1 VHRSRKAAQRVGAAA
16 VTAAVAAT
24 AADEAVDMGRILTTS
39 TAAETSMADTLKHL
53 FVALCVTVFVAAA
66 PGPAQAQQQTRF
78 PSAEAAANPFVDAIA
93 RNDDQA
99 VRAILGADYRKVLPL
114 DEVSQEDKLD
124 FLSAWAEGHR
134 VTLQGEKQAVLEV
147 GKTHWALPIPMV
159 KRADG
164 WVFDTRAGADE
175 MITRRIGRNELAA
188 MEAVL
193 AYFDA
198 QKDYARKE
206 REAGMGL
213 VYAQKFFSTPGKKD
227 GLYWPTAPG
236 EEPSPLGP
244 AYSAARTADG
254 AYHGYYFRILT
265 GQGKNA
271 NGGAYDYRIN
281 GRMSGGF
288 ALIAWPAQYG
298 KSGIMS
304 FMVSHDGVVFQ
315 KNLGPGGDAVARRMQ
330 RFDHD
335 TSWQAVVPPSAMAAG
350 ATK

>member
-1 VHRSRKAAQRVGAAA
+1 MS
-16 VTAAVAAT
+16 
-24 AADEAVDMGRILTTS
+24 LS
-39 TAAETSMADTLKHL
+39 LKHL
-53 FVALCVTVFVAAA
+53 LVALCMALCAAAA
-66 PGPAQAQQQTRF
+66 PGVAHAQQTKF
-78 PSAEAAANPFVDAIA
+78 PSADAAATAFVDAIA
-93 RNDDQA
+93 RSDGDT
-99 VRAILGADYRKVLPL
+99 VRAILGADYQKVLPL
-114 DEVSQEDKLD
+114 DEMTQDDKLD
-124 FLSAWAEGHR
+124 FLAAWAQGHR
-134 VTLQGEKQAVLEV
+134 VVAQGDNKAVLEV
-147 GKTHWALPIPMV
+147 GKTNWPLPIPMV
-159 KRADG
+159 KGAGG

-198 QKDYARKE
+198 QKEYARKE
-206 REAGMGL
+206 RQPGMGL

-227 GLYWPTAPG
+227 GLYWETAAG

-244 AYSAARTADG
+244 AYSAATSPDG

-271 NGGAYDYRIN
+271 NGGAYDYRIK

-304 FMVSHDGVVFQ
+304 FMVNHDGVVFQ
-315 KNLGPGGDAVARRMQ
+315 KNLGPRGDAVARSMQ

-335 TSWQAVVPPSAMAAG
+335 ATWQAVVPASAVAA
-350 ATK
+350 ATTK

>member
-1 VHRSRKAAQRVGAAA
+1 MAPIH
-16 VTAAVAAT
+16 TP
-24 AADEAVDMGRILTTS
+24 I
-39 TAAETSMADTLKHL
+39 AAEPAMSVSLKH
-53 FVALCVTVFVAAA
+53 FFAALCLTLLLAAA
-66 PGPAQAQQQTRF
+66 PGQSHAQQTRF
-78 PSAEAAANPFVDAIA
+78 PSADAAAAAFVDAIA
-93 RNDDQA
+93 RSDGDA
-99 VRAILGADYRKVLPL
+99 VRAILGADYRKLLPPGEISR
-114 DEVSQEDKLD
+114 DDKLD

-134 VTLQGEKQAVLEV
+134 IVPLGDNKAVLEV
-147 GKTHWALPIPMV
+147 GKTNWTLPIPMV
-159 KRADG
+159 KSSGG

-198 QKDYARKE
+198 QKEYARKE
-206 REAGMGL
+206 RQPGMGL

-227 GLYWPTAPG
+227 GLYWETAPG

-244 AYSAARTADG
+244 AYSGATSADG

-265 GQGKNA
+265 GQGRNA
-271 NGGAYDYRIN
+271 NGGAYDYRIK

-304 FMVSHDGVVFQ
+304 FMVNHDGVVFQ
-315 KNLGPGGDAVARRMQ
+315 KNLGPDGDAVARGMR

-335 TSWQAVVPPSAMAAG
+335 ASWQAVVPASAMSAG
-350 ATK
+350 TTK

>member
-1 VHRSRKAAQRVGAAA
+1 MS
-16 VTAAVAAT
+16 
-24 AADEAVDMGRILTTS
+24 
-39 TAAETSMADTLKHL
+39 LKNL
-53 FVALCVTVFVAAA
+53 FAALCLALFVAAA
-66 PGPAQAQQQTRF
+66 PNAAHAQQSKF
-78 PSAEAAANPFVDAIA
+78 PSAEAAAAAFVDAIA
-93 RNDDQA
+93 RSDDGA

-114 DEVSQEDKLD
+114 EEVSADDKLD
-124 FLSAWAEGHR
+124 FLAAWAQGHR
-134 VTLQGEKQAVLEV
+134 VVAQSDNKAVLEV
-147 GKTHWALPIPMV
+147 GKTNWALPIPMV
-159 KRADG
+159 KGSGG

-175 MITRRIGRNELAA
+175 LITRRIGRNELAA

-198 QKDYARKE
+198 QKEYARKE
-206 REAGMGL
+206 RQPGMGL
-213 VYAQKFFSTPGKKD
+213 VYAQRFFSTPGKKD
-227 GLYWPTAPG
+227 GLYWETAAG

-244 AYSAARTADG
+244 AYSAATSADG

-271 NGGAYDYRIN
+271 NGGAYDYRIK

-304 FMVSHDGVVFQ
+304 FMINHDGVVFQ
-315 KNLGPGGDAVARRMQ
+315 KNLGPNGDAVARSMQ

-335 TSWQAVVPPSAMAAG
+335 ASWQAVVPASAMAAG
-350 ATK
+350 GATK

>member
-1 VHRSRKAAQRVGAAA
+1 MAYTHPPIA
-16 VTAAVAAT
+16 V
-24 AADEAVDMGRILTTS
+24 EA
-39 TAAETSMADTLKHL
+39 SMLLSLKHL
-53 FVALCVTVFVAAA
+53 FAAWCVALFVAAA
-66 PGPAQAQQQTRF
+66 PGVAHAQQSKF
-78 PSAEAAANPFVDAIA
+78 PSAEAAAEAFVDAIA
-93 RNDDQA
+93 RSDDDA
-99 VRAILGADYRKVLPL
+99 MRAILGADYRKVLPL
-114 DEVSQEDKLD
+114 DEVSQDDKLD
-124 FLSAWAEGHR
+124 FLSAWAQGHR
-134 VTLQGEKQAVLEV
+134 VVAQAENKAVLEV
-147 GKTHWALPIPMV
+147 GKTHWSLPIPMV
-159 KRADG
+159 KGSGG

-175 MITRRIGRNELAA
+175 MFTRRIGRNELSA

-198 QKDYARKE
+198 QKEYARKE
-206 REAGMGL
+206 RQPGMGL

-227 GLYWPTAPG
+227 GLYWATAAG

-244 AYSAARTADG
+244 AHSAATSPEG

-271 NGGAYDYRIN
+271 NGGAYDYRVK

-304 FMVSHDGVVFQ
+304 FMVNHDGVVFQ
-315 KNLGPGGDAVARRMQ
+315 KNLGPGGNAVARAMQ

-335 TSWQAVVPPSAMAAG
+335 ASWQAVVPASAMAAG

>member
-1 VHRSRKAAQRVGAAA
+1 MANFHPP
-16 VTAAVAAT
+16 
-24 AADEAVDMGRILTTS
+24 I
-39 TAAETSMADTLKHL
+39 AAEASMSLSLKHL
-53 FVALCVTVFVAAA
+53 LVALCMALCAAAA
-66 PGPAQAQQQTRF
+66 PGVAHAQQTKF
-78 PSAEAAANPFVDAIA
+78 PSADAAATAFVDAIA
-93 RNDDQA
+93 RSDSDT
-99 VRAILGADYRKVLPL
+99 VRAILGADYQKVLPL
-114 DEVSQEDKLD
+114 DEMTQDDKLD
-124 FLSAWAEGHR
+124 FLAAWAQGHR
-134 VTLQGEKQAVLEV
+134 VVAQGDNKAVLEV
-147 GKTHWALPIPMV
+147 GKTNWPLPIPMV
-159 KRADG
+159 KGAGG

-198 QKDYARKE
+198 QKEYARKE
-206 REAGMGL
+206 RQPGMGL
-213 VYAQKFFSTPGKKD
+213 VYAQKFFSTPGKRD
-227 GLYWPTAPG
+227 GLYWETAAG

-244 AYSAARTADG
+244 AYSAATSPDG

-271 NGGAYDYRIN
+271 NGGAYDYRIK

-304 FMVSHDGVVFQ
+304 FMVNHDGVVFQ
-315 KNLGPGGDAVARRMQ
+315 KNLGPRGDAVARSMQ

-335 TSWQAVVPPSAMAAG
+335 ATWQAVVPASAVAA
-350 ATK
+350 ATTK

>member
-1 VHRSRKAAQRVGAAA
+1 MFHSLKY
-16 VTAAVAAT
+16 
-24 AADEAVDMGRILTTS
+24 LFTS
-39 TAAETSMADTLKHL
+39 LCMAL
-53 FVALCVTVFVAAA
+53 FIAAA
-66 PGPAQAQQQTRF
+66 PGTAHAQQTRF
-78 PSAEAAANPFVDAIA
+78 PSAEAAAEAFVDAIA
-93 RNDDQA
+93 RSDDSA

-114 DEVSQEDKLD
+114 GEVSPDDKLD
-124 FLSAWAEGHR
+124 FLAAWAEGHR
-134 VTLQGEKQAVLEV
+134 VVARGDNTAVLEV
-147 GKTHWALPIPMV
+147 GKTQWTLPIPMV
-159 KRADG
+159 KGSGG
-164 WVFDTRAGADE
+164 WAFDTRAGADE
-175 MITRRIGRNELAA
+175 LITRRIGRNELSA

-198 QKDYARKE
+198 QKEYARKE
-206 REAGMGL
+206 RQPGMGR

-244 AYSAARTADG
+244 AYSAATNPDG

-265 GQGKNA
+265 GQGRNA
-271 NGGAYDYRIN
+271 NGGAYDYRIK

-304 FMVSHDGVVFQ
+304 FMVNHDGVVFQ
-315 KNLGPGGDAVARRMQ
+315 KNLGPGGDAVARAMQ

-335 TSWQAVVPPSAMAAG
+335 ASWQAVVPASALAAG

>member
-1 VHRSRKAAQRVGAAA
+1 MAPIHTPISAEPAMSVSLKQLFAA
-16 VTAAVAAT
+16 
-24 AADEAVDMGRILTTS
+24 M
-39 TAAETSMADTLKHL
+39 
-53 FVALCVTVFVAAA
+53 CVTLLLAAL
-66 PGPAQAQQQTRF
+66 PGLAIAQQTRF
-78 PSAEAAANPFVDAIA
+78 PSADAAAAAFVDAIA
-93 RNDDQA
+93 RSDGDA
-99 VRAILGADYRKVLPL
+99 VRVILGADYRKVLPPGKISP
-114 DEVSQEDKLD
+114 DDKLD
-124 FLSAWAEGHR
+124 FLSAWAQGHR
-134 VTLQGEKQAVLEV
+134 IVPQGDDKATLEV
-147 GKTHWALPIPMV
+147 GKTNWTLPIPMV
-159 KRADG
+159 RGPGG

-198 QKDYARKE
+198 QKEYARKE
-206 REAGMGL
+206 RQPGMGL

-227 GLYWPTAPG
+227 GLYWETAPG

-244 AYSAARTADG
+244 AYSAATSPDG

-271 NGGAYDYRIN
+271 NGGAYDYRIK

-304 FMVSHDGVVFQ
+304 FMVNHDGVVFQ
-315 KNLGPGGDAVARRMQ
+315 KNLGPRGDAVARSMQ

-335 TSWQAVVPPSAMAAG
+335 ATWQAVVPASAVAA
-350 ATK
+350 ATTK

>member
-1 VHRSRKAAQRVGAAA
+1 MSVS
-16 VTAAVAAT
+16 
-24 AADEAVDMGRILTTS
+24 
-39 TAAETSMADTLKHL
+39 LKHL
-53 FVALCVTVFVAAA
+53 FAALCTALSAVAA
-66 PGPAQAQQQTRF
+66 PGLAQAQQTKF
-78 PSAEAAANPFVDAIA
+78 PSADAAATAFVDAVA
-93 RNDDQA
+93 RSDGDG
-99 VRAILGADYRKVLPL
+99 VRAILGADYRKVMPL
-114 DEVSQEDKLD
+114 DEMTQDDKLD
-124 FLSAWAEGHR
+124 FLSAWAQGHR
-134 VTLQGEKQAVLEV
+134 VVTQGDNKAVLEV
-147 GKTHWALPIPMV
+147 GKTNWPLPIPMV
-159 KRADG
+159 KGAGG

-206 REAGMGL
+206 RQPGMGL

-227 GLYWPTAPG
+227 GLYWETAAG

-244 AYSAARTADG
+244 AYSAATSPDG

-271 NGGAYDYRIN
+271 NGGAYDYRIK

-288 ALIAWPAQYG
+288 ALIAWPAQFG

-304 FMVSHDGVVFQ
+304 FMVNHDGVVFQ
-315 KNLGPGGDAVARRMQ
+315 KNLGPNTDAVARAIQ

-335 TSWQAVVPPSAMAAG
+335 ATWTAVLAPSELAAKGG